1 MIVVPA
7 RFVFDVVKGCAEKG
21 VKFTPIISSGFSEIG
36 NREEEKK
43 IVDCAREHGMRVLG
57 PNIFGIFS
65 ASSSLNATFG
75 PKNIKP
81 GSIAIITQSGAL
93 GIAMIGKTTVEN
105 IGLSAIVSVGN
116 KSDINETDL
125 LEYLLH
131 HDETKVIM
139 IYIEGL
145 KAGERFVNVLQK
157 TAKAKTGGRLE
168 SGPIEERGHG
178 RGFSYRCS
186 GRLG

>member
-1 MIVVPA
+1 MANPDIQYLFKPRGIAVIGASRDSNKIGYKILDNILSGGYQGRVYPVNSKGDEILGLRGYKDIRDIEGEVDVGVIVVPA
-7 RFVFDVVKGCAEKG
+7 TFVFDVVKGCAEKG

-43 IVDCAREHGMRVLG
+43 IVDCARDYGMRVLG

-93 GIAMIGKTTVEN
+93 GIAMIGKTAVEN

-116 KSDINETDL
+116 
-125 LEYLLH
+125 
-131 HDETKVIM
+131 
-139 IYIEGL
+139 
-145 KAGERFVNVLQK
+145 
-157 TAKAKTGGRLE
+157 
-168 SGPIEERGHG
+168 
-178 RGFSYRCS
+178 
-186 GRLG
+186 